1 MPVSIRTS
9 QNVLLHY
16 EPASLGDRMVATLL
30 DYLIFLGWLMITSYI
45 AQQGGRVLGNYY
57 WFFVVGA
64 PIVFYDLLTEWLLN
78 GQSLG
83 KLAMSTRVV
92 KLDGSRP
99 GLGDYLI
106 RWLFRMVDTRL
117 LNGVVAMVAVAANG
131 QGQRLGD
138 VAAGT
143 TVVKVKAPITL
154 DDVLHTMLPDD
165 HEIQFP
171 DAILLTDRDMN
182 IVRDALRTR
191 SKFLANRTAE
201 RVKSVTGISSPMPA
215 ELFLQTLVADHQF
228 MTTRGSN

>member
-1 MPVSIRTS
+1 MSVSIRTS
-9 QNVLLHY
+9 QNVLLNY
-16 EPASLGDRMVATLL
+16 EPASLGDRMMATLI
-30 DYLIFLGWLMITSYI
+30 DYLIFLGWLILTTFL
-45 AQQGGRVLGNYY
+45 ARQGGWVLGNYY
-57 WFFVVGA
+57 WFFVVA
-64 PIVFYDLLTEWLLN
+64 VPILFYDLLTEWLLN

-83 KLAMSTRVV
+83 KLAMNTRVV

-154 DDVLHTMLPDD
+154 DDVLHTMLSDD

-182 IVRDALRTR
+182 IVRDVLRTR
-191 SKFLANRTAE
+191 STSLANRTAG
-201 RVKSVTGISSPMPA
+201 RVKSVTGISSSMPA
-215 ELFLQTLVADHQF
+215 ELFLQTVVADHQF
-228 MTTRGSN
+228 MTTRGSA

>member
-9 QNVLLHY
+9 QNVLLEY
-16 EPASLGDRMVATLL
+16 EPASLSDRMVATLL
-30 DYLIFLGWLMITSYI
+30 DYLISIK
-45 AQQGGRVLGNYY
+45 
-57 WFFVVGA
+57 
-64 PIVFYDLLTEWLLN
+64 
-78 GQSLG
+78 

-92 KLDGSRP
+92 KLDDSRR

-106 RWLFRMVDTRL
+106 RWLFRMVDTRV

-143 TVVKVKAPITL
+143 TVAKVKAPITL

-165 HEIQFP
+165 HEIQFL

-191 SKFLANRTAE
+191 SKFVANRTAE
-201 RVKSVTGISSPMPA
+201 QVKLVTEISSPMPA
-215 ELFLQTLVADHQF
+215 ELFLQTTVADHQF
-228 MTTRGSN
+228 MTTRGSA

>member
-9 QNVLLHY
+9 QNVLLEY
-16 EPASLGDRMVATLL
+16 EPASLGDRIVATLL
-30 DYLIFLGWLMITSYI
+30 DYLIFLGWVTLMAYLASET
-45 AQQGGRVLGNYY
+45 GRNPGNYY
-57 WFFVVGA
+57 WFFVVLA
-64 PIVFYDLLTEWLLN
+64 PILLYDLLTEWLLN

-106 RWLFRMVDTRL
+106 RWLFRLVDTRV

-154 DDVLHTMLPDD
+154 YDVLHTMLPDD
-165 HEIQFP
+165 YQVQYP
-171 DAILLTDRDMN
+171 DAISLTDRDVN
-182 IVRDALRTR
+182 IIRDTLHTR
-191 SKFLANRTAE
+191 SKFLISRTSE
-201 RVKSVTGISSPMPA
+201 RVKTVTEISSPMPA
-215 ELFLQTLVADHQF
+215 ELFLQTIVADHQF
-228 MTTRGSN
+228 MTTRGSA

>member
-1 MPVSIRTS
+1 MPIFIRTS
-9 QNVLLHY
+9 QNVLLEY
-16 EPASLGDRMVATLL
+16 EPASLGDRIVATLL
-30 DYLIFLGWLMITSYI
+30 DYLIFLGWVTLMGYLASTT
-45 AQQGGRVLGNYY
+45 GRNPGSYY
-57 WFFVVGA
+57 WFFVVLG
-64 PIVFYDLLTEWLLN
+64 PILLYDLLTEWLLN

-106 RWLFRMVDTRL
+106 RWLFRLVDTRV

-165 HEIQFP
+165 YQVQFP
-171 DAILLTDRDMN
+171 DAIALTDRDVN
-182 IVRDALRTR
+182 IIRDTLRTR
-191 SKFLANRTAE
+191 SKFLTNRTAE
-201 RVKSVTGISSPMPA
+201 RVKSVTEISSPMPA
-215 ELFLQTLVADHQF
+215 ELFLQTIVADHQF
-228 MTTRGSN
+228 MTTRG